1 MALLSRCDGKSQNLL
16 KVRQINSLDKSLKI
30 NNGCSGKNKRW
41 GVKIVHISIKDE
53 MGKDLKRTFS
63 RSVNHPEYIKIIV
76 GKKFE
81 NWKKMQ
87 KNKAGSMRKKFE
99 N

>member
-16 KVRQINSLDKSLKI
+16 KVGQILNSLDKSLKI
-30 NNGCSGKNKRW
+30 NNGCGGKNKRW

-63 RSVNHPEYIKIIV
+63 RSVNHPEYIKITV

-81 NWKKMQ
+81 N
-87 KNKAGSMRKKFE
+87 
-99 N
+99 